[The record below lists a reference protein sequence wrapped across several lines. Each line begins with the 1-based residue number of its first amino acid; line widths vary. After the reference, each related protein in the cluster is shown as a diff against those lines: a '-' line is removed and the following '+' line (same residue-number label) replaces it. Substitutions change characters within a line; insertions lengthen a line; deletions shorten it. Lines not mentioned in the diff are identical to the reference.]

1 MSFRVLSI
9 LKSGWF
15 NNYVEIEAL
24 VDVVVDRV
32 KFDTKAVGLW
42 VVRHNEYM
50 PFAKGDRAS
59 Q

>member
-1 MSFRVLSI
+1 MSFRVMSI
-9 LKSGWF
+9 LQSGWF

-32 KFDTKAVGLW
+32 KFGMSAVGLW
-42 VVRHNEYM
+42 VVRHNGYLAV
-50 PFAKGDRAS
+50 AKGDRAS